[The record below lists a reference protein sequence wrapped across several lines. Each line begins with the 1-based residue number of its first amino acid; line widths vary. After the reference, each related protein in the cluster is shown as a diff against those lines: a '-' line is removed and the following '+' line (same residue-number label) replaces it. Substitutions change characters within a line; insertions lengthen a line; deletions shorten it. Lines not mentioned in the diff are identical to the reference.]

1 MCPPQPVR
9 ASFSGARRPSPRPR
23 QRSDRTAA
31 RVRQRSVLRESVCG
45 RHPRRRARSPSCR
58 RGLGKATE
66 ASRFGWARIL
76 TRSPRQGTLV
86 VNDKSV
92 ELSEA
97 AAPCAFTVGS
107 NTGVVGAE
115 GGTLT
120 IDVRTNAACS
130 WTASTDA
137 PWATPS
143 PESGKGTQTVRVAV
157 APNSGSERSARA
169 TIANQQLAFSQRGAA
184 PVPPPPAPAPAPAPA
199 PPPPPVPT
207 PSPTP
212 TPPAPVLPLR
222 HRQLQCPRRLRR
234 PLRRR
239 QLRDHRAPTPAP
251 TPKAVTLSGTVT
263 SSSGECPT
271 VTYVIKGRTVVTTAA
286 TDFQKGSC
294 SSIKAGRDV
303 QVEGVELVDGT
314 IRADVVIRQ

>member
-1 MCPPQPVR
+1 MWTASTQAGWITIMPPGSGQGDGSV
-9 ASFSGARRPSPRPR
+9 SF
-23 QRSDRTAA
+23 
-31 RVRQRSVLRESVCG
+31 RVGEN
-45 RHPRRRARSPSCR
+45 PDP
-58 RGLGKATE
+58 
-66 ASRFGWARIL
+66 I
-76 TRSPRQGTLV
+76 PRQGTLV

-184 PVPPPPAPAPAPAPA
+184 PVPPPPAPAPAPSASAGTDAFPHTNATGPGTSHSGTASSSATDSRAAHSDAASSGTTDSRAAHSDAASSGTTDPHPA
-199 PPPPPVPT
+199 HSEGSHT
-207 PSPTP
+207 
-212 TPPAPVLPLR
+212 LR
-222 HRQLQCPRRLRR
+222 HR
-234 PLRRR
+234 
-239 QLRDHRAPTPAP
+239 
-251 TPKAVTLSGTVT
+251 
-263 SSSGECPT
+263 
-271 VTYVIKGRTVVTTAA
+271 
-286 TDFQKGSC
+286 
-294 SSIKAGRDV
+294 DV
-303 QVEGVELVDGT
+303 QFGGVSHRHVRHQRPNSRDDRCDRLPERFVFQYQG
-314 IRADVVIRQ
+314 RQGRPG

>member
-1 MCPPQPVR
+1 MPPGSGQGDGSV
-9 ASFSGARRPSPRPR
+9 SF
-23 QRSDRTAA
+23 
-31 RVRQRSVLRESVCG
+31 RVDEN
-45 RHPRRRARSPSCR
+45 PDP
-58 RGLGKATE
+58 
-66 ASRFGWARIL
+66 I
-76 TRSPRQGTLV
+76 PRQGTLV

-199 PPPPPVPT
+199 PPPVPT

-212 TPPAPVLPLR
+212 TPPAPVP
-222 HRQLQCPRRLRR
+222 
-234 PLRRR
+234 
-239 QLRDHRAPTPAP
+239 PTPAPPAPVPPTPTPPTPTPPAPAPPTPAPPTPTPPAPAPPTPTPP

-314 IRADVVIRQ
+314 IRADVVIKQ